1 MLPDRFL
8 QSSFILNVGLVP
20 GRAWLELSV
29 PYIDCNGDVF
39 RDFEYIDD
47 TNMQFPVHFGFGGFS
62 ISAHFVFETLAFIIG
77 FRYFLYLR
85 KKVEDPISEGNRIW
99 ILIAAAAGA
108 LIFSRLLGSLE
119 SPQAWFSSD
128 HPLLHF
134 YASKTIVGGLL
145 GGLLCVE
152 VTKYYLGVRTS
163 SGDLFTYP
171 LILAMMIGRIGCFSS
186 GVYEPTYGVQ
196 STLPW
201 ALDLGVTL

>member
-119 SPQAWFSSD
+119 FLCEQNDRRRLVRRTLVCRSD
-128 HPLLHF
+128 QILSRCSDFFRRLVHLSTH
-134 YASKTIVGGLL
+134 
-145 GGLLCVE
+145 
-152 VTKYYLGVRTS
+152 
-163 SGDLFTYP
+163 SGNDDRKDRVFQFW
-171 LILAMMIGRIGCFSS
+171 RI
-186 GVYEPTYGVQ
+186 
-196 STLPW
+196 
-201 ALDLGVTL
+201 